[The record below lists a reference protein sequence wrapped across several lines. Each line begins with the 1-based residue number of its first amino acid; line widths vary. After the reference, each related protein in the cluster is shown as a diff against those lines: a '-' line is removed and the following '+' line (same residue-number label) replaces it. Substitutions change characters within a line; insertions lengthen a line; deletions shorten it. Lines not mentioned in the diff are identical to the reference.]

1 MSDTHVQAIMAASD
15 DLGGALETL
24 GVVPGEPIV
33 IMRAH
38 DYVRRESI
46 MCAMSARIDWAT
58 ALCSRANP
66 GRN

>member
-1 MSDTHVQAIMAASD
+1 VSDTHVQAIMAPSD
-15 DLGGALETL
+15 DLAGAVEAL
-24 GVVPGEPIV
+24 GIAPGEPIV

-46 MCAMSARIDWAT
+46 MCAMSARIEWAT
-58 ALCSRANP
+58 AICSRANP